1 MGEYRKV
8 SKMGRYSKKGADITK
23 WKNAKSLEEE
33 WEMLERE
40 KIDLGKIIKEFH
52 WKKICLNLL

>member
-1 MGEYRKV
+1 MGEYKKV

-23 WKNAKSLEEE
+23 WKNPKSLEEE

-52 WKKICLNLL
+52 W

>member
-1 MGEYRKV
+1 MGEYKKV

-52 WKKICLNLL
+52 W